1 MSIADNIARV
11 RDKMQEAALL
21 SGRNEKDVRLIAVT
35 KYVDVDKIAEAVSA
49 GIKDVGENR
58 VQEFLSKEDF
68 FSANNLSVNLIGQLQ
83 TNKVKYIT
91 GRVSLIHSVD
101 RLPLVLQID
110 RAANALG
117 IVQDVLIEVNMTDE
131 AKRGGVQPD
140 ELTRLL
146 EACSAVKGVRVRGL
160 MCIPPVVDEAAA
172 RDSFAKLRR
181 LSEDVSRLSLPNV
194 FMDELSMGMSGDFA
208 SAIQE
213 GATIIRVGSAIFGAR
228 RYPVTA

>member
-11 RDKMQEAALL
+11 REKMQEAALR
-21 SGRNEKDVRLIAVT
+21 SGRNVDDVRLIAVT
-35 KYVDVDKIAEAVSA
+35 KYVDIDRIKEAVSA

-68 FSANNLSVNLIGQLQ
+68 FNENHLSVNLIGQLQ

-110 RAANALG
+110 RAANALD
-117 IVQDVLIEVNMTDE
+117 IVQDILIEVNMTDE

-146 EACSAVKGVRVRGL
+146 EACSAAKGVRVRGL
-160 MCIPPVVDEAAA
+160 MCIPPVVDEVAAVA
-172 RDSFAKLRR
+172 SFAKLRR
-181 LSEDVSRLSLPNV
+181 LSEEVSRLSLPNV

-228 RYPVTA
+228 HYPATA